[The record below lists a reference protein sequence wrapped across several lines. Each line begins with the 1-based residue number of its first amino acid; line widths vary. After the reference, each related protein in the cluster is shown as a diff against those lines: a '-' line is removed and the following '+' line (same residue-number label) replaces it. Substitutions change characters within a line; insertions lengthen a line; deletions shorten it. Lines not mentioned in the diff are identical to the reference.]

1 MIKTEME
8 SMPAEM
14 DEISRKIM
22 QLEIEENALKKETDN
37 LSAAHLAETQKELA
51 ALRAN
56 YAEMKSKWDNEKNSI
71 GKVQK
76 IREELEAVSYTH
88 LFEKR
93 EKSEKVKFY
102 FWQAALGRRLTNG
115 KKTVTII
122 SLLS

>member
-71 GKVQK
+71 GKVPENPRGAGGGQRAAGK
-76 IREELEAVSYTH
+76 SAARIRPRSG
-88 LFEKR
+88 F
-93 EKSEKVKFY
+93 
-102 FWQAALGRRLTNG
+102 QAAVR
-115 KKTVTII
+115 
-122 SLLS
+122 